1 MTIYMYQEKPQPDIT
16 LNIEIL
22 SLEISKEMRHY
33 ILINRFY
40 SLR

>member
-22 SLEISKEMRHY
+22 SLEISKEM
-33 ILINRFY
+33 
-40 SLR
+40 